1 MDSLP
6 VTSLYTALLTLLFCA
21 LSLLVVFQRQQN
33 KVPYGDGNI
42 TALRSAVRAHGNFAE
57 HVPLIIILLGL
68 LELSGFS
75 GATLQNL
82 FLLLILARLSH
93 AVAMF
98 SPVETRR
105 YFLTRVFGALMT
117 WLVTLGSALLLL
129 IQVIRG

>member
-6 VTSLYTALLTLLFCA
+6 ITSLYTALLALLFCA

-33 KVPYGDGNI
+33 KIPYGDGNI

-68 LELSGFS
+68 LEYRGFS
-75 GATLQNL
+75 TTALQGA

-105 YFLTRVFGALMT
+105 YFISRVFGALST
-117 WLVTLGSALLLL
+117 WLITLGSALLLL
-129 IQVIRG
+129 VQVIRA